1 MDKKEKHIPLRMC
14 AACREMKP
22 KEELF
27 RITLCGGRIALDSS
41 FKAQGRGMYICRTE
55 ECVLKA
61 KKKSAAERTF
71 KRAADKDFYESLL
84 EKI

>member
-1 MDKKEKHIPLRMC
+1 MDKKEKHVPLRMC

-22 KEELF
+22 KEALL
-27 RITLCGGRIALDSS
+27 RITLKDGEPALDLS

-61 KKKSAAERTF
+61 KKKSAVERAF
-71 KRAADKDFYESLL
+71 KCAVDKNFYDSLI
-84 EKI
+84 ENI